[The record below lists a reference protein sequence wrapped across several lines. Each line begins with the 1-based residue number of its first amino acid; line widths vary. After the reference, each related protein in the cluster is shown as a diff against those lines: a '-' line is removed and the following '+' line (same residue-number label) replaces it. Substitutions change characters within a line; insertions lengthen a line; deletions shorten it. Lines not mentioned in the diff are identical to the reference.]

1 MLVAIVILLIAVAIQ
16 GRLAP
21 IINGP
26 AVKAMS
32 DQSIIAPHKANRS
45 AYRSD
50 EERVQQILA
59 ATWRVIGRDGIS
71 AASLRTIA
79 AELGATTGL
88 VTRYFPEKQGLLL
101 AALERATSFL
111 SREVET
117 ASAPHTGVARLQA
130 VIPAALPV
138 TSEKFQAWQVWI
150 AFMGELPGSPDLG
163 KVHAMFPDRM
173 RRTLVKALREA
184 QLAGRIAPET
194 HIPHLADMLLNQI
207 IGAGVRG
214 INEPGRY
221 PAEKLPEQIAPFFT
235 RIMEKPN

>member
-1 MLVAIVILLIAVAIQ
+1 
-16 GRLAP
+16 
-21 IINGP
+21 
-26 AVKAMS
+26 MS
-32 DQSIIAPHKANRS
+32 DQSMVAPRGANRS

-50 EERVQQILA
+50 EERVQQIIA

-79 AELGATTGL
+79 REMDATTGL

-117 ASAPHTGVARLQA
+117 ASAAHSGVARLQA
-130 VIPAALPV
+130 VIPTALPL
-138 TSEKFQAWQVWI
+138 TPERFQAWQVWV

-163 KVHAMFPDRM
+163 KVHATFPDRL